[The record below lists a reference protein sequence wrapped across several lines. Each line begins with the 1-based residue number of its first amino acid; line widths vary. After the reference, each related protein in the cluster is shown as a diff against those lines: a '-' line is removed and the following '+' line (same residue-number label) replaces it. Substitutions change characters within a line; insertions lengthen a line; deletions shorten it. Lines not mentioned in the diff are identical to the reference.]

1 MVARRRRD
9 DSDDDDDDFYSGSG
23 GAEEQKRLLVREQD
37 ENIGMLAQSVSRVQD
52 MAIRVNEEITSTSR
66 LISEID
72 EDVERTDSRLKT
84 LNTTLRKLSNNSDR
98 GKYCLI
104 VVLLIVLGILVLLVL
119 S

>member
-52 MAIRVNEEITSTSR
+52 MAIRVNEEITSMLTLKYYR
-66 LISEID
+66 LPCI
-72 EDVERTDSRLKT
+72 R
-84 LNTTLRKLSNNSDR
+84 RKVL
-98 GKYCLI
+98 
-104 VVLLIVLGILVLLVL
+104 VVPE
-119 S
+119 